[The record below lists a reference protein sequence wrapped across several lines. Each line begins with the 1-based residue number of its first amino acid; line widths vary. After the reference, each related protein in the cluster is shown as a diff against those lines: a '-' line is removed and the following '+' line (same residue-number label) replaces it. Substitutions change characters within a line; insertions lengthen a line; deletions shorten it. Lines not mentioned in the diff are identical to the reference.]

1 MTTTT
6 GTQTKAESD
15 TVTLEAIR
23 SIVKEEIQVALQDNK
38 DFIRTCIES
47 DSLGVTRRELPEVYS
62 GEAEVFE
69 GKLSEVHAVK
79 KDKIPVPYI
88 TDIKVKKIY
97 EVNSDKITQKCLVE
111 DDESSIILTLFANNE
126 LPLLEKDGKTTY
138 TITKLKT
145 NIYNDTFSLNS
156 TSLTEIIAD
165 NQKVGWKHDESRI
178 MDNRLDL
185 I

>member
-1 MTTTT
+1 MTTTI
-6 GTQTKAESD
+6 GAPREKPESD

-23 SIVKEEIQVALQDNK
+23 SIVKEEIQLALQDNK

-47 DSLGVTRRELPEVYS
+47 DSLGVARRERPEVYS
-62 GEAEVFE
+62 GEAEAFE
-69 GKLSEVHAVK
+69 GKLTEVHSVK

-88 TDIKVKKIY
+88 TDVKVKKIY
-97 EVNSDKITQKCLVE
+97 EVNSDKISQKCLLE
-111 DDESSIILTLFANNE
+111 DDETSIIITLFANNE

-145 NIYNDTFSLNS
+145 NVYGDTFSLNS

-165 NQKVGWKHDESRI
+165 NQQVGWKHDDNRI
-178 MDNRLDL
+178 MDQLDL
-185 I
+185 L